1 MKIIKISGTLGRT
14 INLGNFNSMR
24 IEASVEVELDSPDE
38 IEEARA
44 AIIAEAR
51 ESLKQQHAAIK
62 PPKAKK

>member
-1 MKIIKISGTLGRT
+1 MKITKISGTLGRT

-24 IEASVEVELDSPDE
+24 IEATVEVELDDPEE
-38 IEEARA
+38 IEQARST
-44 AIIAEAR
+44 IIAEAR